1 MEYIEE
7 IIGGILFIVVMYC
20 CMTFAPVASLIH

>member
-1 MEYIEE
+1 METIEE

-20 CMTFAPVASLIH
+20 IMTFAPVATLIH